1 MAKSNKELIEYVSS
15 HSAVVSKLFDKF
27 IIELAKAGIPYDQL
41 PDDKVFKLSDYPESA
56 KNASRLADKMRK
68 ALKDELIKSI
78 DGAISLA
85 MDITSAEFKPYTRLK
100 DDALQSFRD
109 AVTATYTDTRIN
121 TSKGLSLSN
130 RVWNYTEQT
139 KSEFELAMSQI
150 LEDGL
155 SKGTSA
161 EEIGRKIR
169 SKLRNPD
176 MMYRRYHTKKIQS
189 NGLKV
194 DVVEWRRRVVDSEG
208 NVHFVKEDL
217 AKVGR
222 GVYRSARQNALR
234 MAATEVN
241 MAYQYAEN
249 MRYQKEPFVLGYRIN
264 LSTNHTCK
272 DKDGVPRPFHDM
284 CDELE
289 GDYPKWFLWRSWH
302 PRCRCYMTAIR
313 CSKEE
318 MRKIAK
324 LPQDEYERYVSPNAI
339 RNMPDCYNQYIE
351 NNRDRIEASI
361 ERGTQ
366 PYWIQDNYVDGD
378 INGGFVKK
386 TAPEEIIPTPQ
397 EATPEQRAAEIA
409 FIAAKRHA
417 ERDNEAI
424 LAKWRESRIIARGQ
438 KLVEL
443 ASEYNVYYP
452 TELKYAIKAKYAP
465 TVESMG
471 KKLARDIAIEKMVTP
486 KELYRSRLREL
497 YSDEEIKQAFNEAYV
512 SIHKLKD
519 VCTKEMYDLF
529 ASQFSKNDDNISQIK
544 SLIFTKEANRKK
556 IEIKLENLKSRV
568 KDGES
573 IIARAGVPYTPTLT
587 GNEDILSIARLE
599 YKVKELEK
607 ASQIMSQVGDIIDF
621 AKNSKSKSLAS
632 LVAQIND
639 EIAKNGYKTDISSL
653 VKDAKAK
660 IAQISKDREYRN
672 QKNRGNV
679 YGFRPG
685 ETATQLVERLGNKCP
700 KTLRDLDY
708 HIRDYEDYL
717 DHTPEANEQIELV
730 KKLFE
735 KFDFGMNIHAEYLEN
750 CMDEHFKNQFETGT
764 SEGALFDSNN
774 KGDIDTNNARLIASY
789 NFFGYDGIKN
799 KCRPDY
805 EKYGALLDTNIK
817 YSLHYSKTNWYGE
830 VEVRFKK
837 DKVLCTWTAND
848 SLHIDFQPSLVSDP
862 KLCSFGRNHKMVEN
876 IKSIDSMSKV
886 IADMSTSYI
895 ELQYHGLLDFS
906 CVESVTFPDYAI
918 FSKYERL
925 VPRMKK
931 EFGVKVF
938 YLDTKKDELIEV

>member
-100 DDALQSFRD
+100 DDALKSFRD
-109 AVTATYTDTRIN
+109 AVTATYTNTRIN

-339 RNMPDCYNQYIE
+339 HNMPDCYNQYIE

-397 EATPEQRAAEIA
+397 EATPEQKAIDDDLMQYTEAQREN
-409 FIAAKRHA
+409 FEELEKR
-417 ERDNEAI
+417 
-424 LAKWRESRIIARGQ
+424 LKVSRG
-438 KLVEL
+438 
-443 ASEYNVYYP
+443 
-452 TELKYAIKAKYAP
+452 T
-465 TVESMG
+465 SMTH
-471 KKLARDIAIEKMVTP
+471 E
-486 KELYRSRLREL
+486 
-497 YSDEEIKQAFNEAYV
+497 
-512 SIHKLKD
+512 
-519 VCTKEMYDLF
+519 
-529 ASQFSKNDDNISQIK
+529 
-544 SLIFTKEANRKK
+544 EANTGRENPKYNSGGQFTVNCQTCTVTHELRRRGFNITAKGRTEGWNSLGDK
-556 IEIKLENLKSRV
+556 IHWMNRFQNEDGSRV
-568 KDGES
+568 KPEWIDEWKIWKGYKRISLKLLDKFFAEKLTEDGRYE
-573 IIARAGVPYTPTLT
+573 IMCAWRRRGAHVFCV
-587 GNEDILSIARLE
+587 D
-599 YKVKELEK
+599 VKEGKQLWFDPQTGKEGE
-607 ASQIMSQVGDIIDF
+607 AV
-621 AKNSKSKSLAS
+621 LR
-632 LVAQIND
+632 
-639 EIAKNGYKTDISSL
+639 YK
-653 VKDAKAK
+653 K
-660 IAQISKDREYRN
+660 
-672 QKNRGNV
+672 
-679 YGFRPG
+679 
-685 ETATQLVERLGNKCP
+685 
-700 KTLRDLDY
+700 
-708 HIRDYEDYL
+708 
-717 DHTPEANEQIELV
+717 
-730 KKLFE
+730 
-735 KFDFGMNIHAEYLEN
+735 
-750 CMDEHFKNQFETGT
+750 
-764 SEGALFDSNN
+764 
-774 KGDIDTNNARLIASY
+774 
-789 NFFGYDGIKN
+789 
-799 KCRPDY
+799 
-805 EKYGALLDTNIK
+805 
-817 YSLHYSKTNWYGE
+817 
-830 VEVRFKK
+830 
-837 DKVLCTWTAND
+837 
-848 SLHIDFQPSLVSDP
+848 
-862 KLCSFGRNHKMVEN
+862 
-876 IKSIDSMSKV
+876 SMS
-886 IADMSTSYI
+886 AT
-895 ELQYHGLLDFS
+895 
-906 CVESVTFPDYAI
+906 AI
-918 FSKYERL
+918 YVLRIDNKIINPAMTDAFNAQEGVVNIVKT
-925 VPRMKK
+925 K
-931 EFGVKVF
+931 E
-938 YLDTKKDELIEV
+938 

>member
-155 SKGTSA
+155 TKGTSA

-189 NGLKV
+189 NGLKI
-194 DVVEWRRRVVDSEG
+194 DIIEWRRRVVDSEG
-208 NVHFVKEDL
+208 NVHFIKEDL

-339 RNMPDCYNQYIE
+339 HNMPDCYNQYIE
-351 NNRDRIEASI
+351 DNRDRIEASI

-366 PYWIQDNYVDGD
+366 PYWIQDNYVDGN
-378 INGGFVKK
+378 INGGFTAR
-386 TAPEEIIPTPQ
+386 TAPVEVMPVSTQ
-397 EATPEQRAAEIA
+397 ENYAESNNNELRRYKIQKAAEE
-409 FIAAKRHA
+409 RHA
-417 ERDNEAI
+417 RRNAEDIQRRWDIDRIKAWELNVQYYEADTSKMTIEEVRKNLNWVAINEGAGIYPDNIINSLSEDVLRMRYELECIKANDKIAEFAEKNTIKKKALSLLRKYPDMPSQAVLRLKKYLYNSNIRDQYNYIGRMKQNVKGVDNLKKLIEHGVDFTEISANTPYNLLPDTEEYLLLGYKIDKRLFDSLDYFVPCKIDYKGSGFYNSAKVLVHLNSTDGRGKFHKRNVIYHEYGHAI
-424 LAKWRESRIIARGQ
+424 DFQDGCGTNSVDNLMS
-438 KLVEL
+438 
-443 ASEYNVYYP
+443 
-452 TELKYAIKAKYAP
+452 ELKKEMNEEDYNALDQTLEDEYRKYSFNRDLSNREKIMSIMDIIQSL
-465 TVESMG
+465 TDGRHGCIDIDGHNRSYWNGSCG
-471 KKLARDIAIEKMVTP
+471 KINKHTEFFAHMSEIFFLGNE
-486 KELYRSRLREL
+486 RLQ
-497 YSDEEIKQAFNEAYV
+497 EIKPDWFN
-512 SIHKLKD
+512 KMKD
-519 VCTKEMYDLF
+519 
-529 ASQFSKNDDNISQIK
+529 
-544 SLIFTKEANRKK
+544 
-556 IEIKLENLKSRV
+556 
-568 KDGES
+568 
-573 IIARAGVPYTPTLT
+573 
-587 GNEDILSIARLE
+587 
-599 YKVKELEK
+599 
-607 ASQIMSQVGDIIDF
+607 
-621 AKNSKSKSLAS
+621 
-632 LVAQIND
+632 
-639 EIAKNGYKTDISSL
+639 
-653 VKDAKAK
+653 
-660 IAQISKDREYRN
+660 
-672 QKNRGNV
+672 
-679 YGFRPG
+679 
-685 ETATQLVERLGNKCP
+685 
-700 KTLRDLDY
+700 
-708 HIRDYEDYL
+708 
-717 DHTPEANEQIELV
+717 
-730 KKLFE
+730 LFE
-735 KFDFGMNIHAEYLEN
+735 KIV
-750 CMDEHFKNQFETGT
+750 
-764 SEGALFDSNN
+764 
-774 KGDIDTNNARLIASY
+774 
-789 NFFGYDGIKN
+789 IK
-799 KCRPDY
+799 
-805 EKYGALLDTNIK
+805 
-817 YSLHYSKTNWYGE
+817 
-830 VEVRFKK
+830 
-837 DKVLCTWTAND
+837 
-848 SLHIDFQPSLVSDP
+848 Q
-862 KLCSFGRNHKMVEN
+862 
-876 IKSIDSMSKV
+876 
-886 IADMSTSYI
+886 
-895 ELQYHGLLDFS
+895 
-906 CVESVTFPDYAI
+906 
-918 FSKYERL
+918 
-925 VPRMKK
+925 
-931 EFGVKVF
+931 
-938 YLDTKKDELIEV
+938 

>member
-109 AVTATYTDTRIN
+109 AVTTTYTDTRIN

-208 NVHFVKEDL
+208 NVHFIKEDL

-339 RNMPDCYNQYIE
+339 HNMPDCYNQYIE
-351 NNRDRIEASI
+351 DNRDRIEASI

-397 EATPEQRAAEIA
+397 EATPGQRAAEIA
-409 FIAAKRHA
+409 SIAAKRHA

-443 ASEYNVYYP
+443 ASEYNVSYP
-452 TELKYAIKAKYAP
+452 AELKYAIKAKYAQ

-497 YSDEEIKQAFNEAYV
+497 YSDEEIKQAFAEV
-512 SIHKLKD
+512 SKSIRYTKD
-519 VCTKEMYDLF
+519 ILSVEMLDYYSQQYKE
-529 ASQFSKNDDNISQIK
+529 KGDNISQIK
-544 SLIFTKEANRKK
+544 SLILTKEANRKK
-556 IEIKLENLKSRV
+556 FEIKLKNLKSRV
-568 KDGES
+568 EDSER
-573 IIARAGVPYTPTLT
+573 IIARAGVPYTSTLT
-587 GNEDILSIARLE
+587 GNEDILSIARLK

-607 ASQIMSQVGDIIDF
+607 ASQVMSQVGDIF
-621 AKNSKSKSLAS
+621 NFTKTSKSKSLAS

-639 EIAKNGYKTDISSL
+639 EIAKNGYKADISSL

-672 QKNRGNV
+672 QKNKGNV

-685 ETATQLVERLGNKCP
+685 ETAKQLVERLGNKCP
-700 KTLRDLDY
+700 KTLRNLNL
-708 HIRDYEDYL
+708 HINSYDDYL
-717 DHTPEANEQIELV
+717 DYTPEANEQIELV

-764 SEGALFDSNN
+764 SGGSLFDSDT
-774 KGDIDTNNARLIASY
+774 KGDISTNNLRYEAS
-789 NFFGYDGIKN
+789 NNMFGFGDTAAAS
-799 KCRPDY
+799 RPDY
-805 EKYGALLDTNIK
+805 EKYGALLDSNIK
-817 YSLHYSKTNWYGE
+817 DSLYYSMTRQYGE

-837 DKVLCTWTAND
+837 DKVFCTWTAND
-848 SLHIDFQPSLVSDP
+848 SLCEDYQPSLVSDP
-862 KLCSFGRNHKMVEN
+862 KLCSFGKSMRRVRNIE
-876 IKSIDSMSKV
+876 SIDRLAEV
-886 IADMSTSYI
+886 ISDMCTRYI

-906 CVESVTFPDYAI
+906 CVESVTFPNYDR
-918 FSKYERL
+918 FREYEKL

-938 YLDTKKDELIEV
+938 YLNTEKDELIEV